1 MTSEPNAAHND
12 SGASDHDSSFVID
25 SRVVIAS
32 DDERRPGVI
41 IDDFGPPVDGAVV
54 DLGEGR
60 ETRPRRWAVAL
71 DDGDLVFVDDDGL
84 EPEDGD
90 PATLEE

>member
-12 SGASDHDSSFVID
+12 AGASDDDSSFAVD
-25 SRVVIAS
+25 TRVVITGSA
-32 DDERRPGVI
+32 EQRPGII
-41 IDDFGPPVDGAVV
+41 IDDFGPPIDGAVV

-84 EPEDGD
+84 EPEVDA